1 MWRHRLTPCGKP
13 CTARPCDSGLAAVS
27 KQAHSRQAGLWP
39 HKAVDTILPNV
50 SDTAPSANPPSAAP
64 GPAPAEPAP
73 APGVPLPAPA
83 PLPPTA
89 QHLPSA
95 WWISVAVVGALAVVA
110 ITLALMG
117 QQRIKSL
124 EQELVRRQQDSQG
137 QAIEARALAQQ
148 AQELARAAET
158 KVTLLDGRVA
168 ETALQRT
175 QLEELIQQLSRSRD
189 ENVLADVDAA
199 VRVAVQQSTITGSAE
214 PLAAALRQSEE
225 RLARLNQ
232 PRVERVRRALAR
244 DLDRV
249 RAVAVSDI
257 ASLTIKLDE
266 AIRTVDDLPLLA
278 QPERRAPATPRPG
291 AVAAAAAG
299 ASAASAPAP
308 SAGWWPWVQSQGA
321 WAGGRVWGEVKSL
334 VRVTRIDHP
343 EAALLAPD
351 QAWFLRENLKL
362 RLLNA
367 RLALLSRQYDTAQ
380 ADLRDAVA
388 SLERYFDRSARRVVL
403 TSDLVRQVAGQARQ
417 VSLPRP
423 DETLAAL
430 SAAQAGR

>member
-1 MWRHRLTPCGKP
+1 MT
-13 CTARPCDSGLAAVS
+13 
-27 KQAHSRQAGLWP
+27 
-39 HKAVDTILPNV
+39 
-50 SDTAPSANPPSAAP
+50 DTAPTAANPAAATPAAGPVAEPVAGGAAP
-64 GPAPAEPAP
+64 AAGLS
-73 APGVPLPAPA
+73 G
-83 PLPPTA
+83 
-89 QHLPSA
+89 A
-95 WWISVAVVGALAVVA
+95 WWAAFAVVGGLAVVA

-148 AQELARAAET
+148 AQDLARAAET
-158 KVTLLDGRVA
+158 KVALLEGRVA

-199 VRVAVQQSTITGSAE
+199 VRVAVQQSAITGSAE

-225 RLARLNQ
+225 RLARMNQ
-232 PRVERVRRALAR
+232 PRLERVRRALAR

-249 RAVAVSDI
+249 RAVAISDI
-257 ASLTIKLDE
+257 ASLTIKIDE
-266 AIRTVDDLPLLA
+266 AIRAVDDLPLLA
-278 QPERRAPATPRPG
+278 QPERRPVAPGRPG
-291 AVAAAAAG
+291 AAAVAAAP
-299 ASAASAPAP
+299 ASAAASAARPQ
-308 SAGWWPWVQSQGA
+308 GWWPWLQAQGA
-321 WAGGRVWGEVKSL
+321 WAGERVWGEVRAL

-343 EAALLAPD
+343 EAALVAPE

-367 RLALLSRQYDTAQ
+367 RLALLSRQFDTAQ

-388 SLERYFDRSARRVVL
+388 SLDRYFDRSARRVVL
-403 TSDLVRQVAGQARQ
+403 TADLVRQVAGQARQ